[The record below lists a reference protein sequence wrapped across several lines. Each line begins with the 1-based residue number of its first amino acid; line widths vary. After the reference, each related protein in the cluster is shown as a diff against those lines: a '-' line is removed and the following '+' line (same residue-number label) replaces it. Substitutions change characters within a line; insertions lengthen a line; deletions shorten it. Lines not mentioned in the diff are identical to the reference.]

1 MRPEYYGVKFYSKS
15 DLSIA
20 GNLEKAISI
29 LKLFDE
35 NKDYTNVNE
44 IIELYNIDLIMNCG
58 ISLPDMEES
67 QVDFYKKICKRCM
80 KVIERFYSKIN
91 ESNLL
96 EICNTVCIG
105 YIQDHWG
112 LFTKFKVYERISGEI
127 FEKYLYELDT
137 ALWVLLR
144 EKKLVKHYG
153 KELAK
158 CLRNSE
164 QTASLIISNFLE
176 RHEQELL
183 YYFPKE
189 LTTAEYEEILDKY
202 VRSEKAHY
210 NDLRI
215 IAESQS
221 TKECPISDRLRL
233 SAKRACDSYWANKP
247 FNGVQLEY
255 GIGIEFKE
263 DTNLVT
269 ENKENNNWI
278 ITYDVKWLTEN
289 VDYPT
294 ILNNFRYVFDHFD
307 KCWRSNL
314 VSIKSKIGSFERML
328 LPRGKKHYL
337 KGNAFKVMDII
348 STMQLRGYYDI
359 LKDKKIRLEDVFQW
373 FFEKY
378 LSEEFGVV
386 GFRFNPPSVG
396 TTLVEKCRTLAS
408 EMDGIFKQFRMYVQE
423 GEIDRELF
431 EMSSAH
437 IVFSQLPSLIKNK
450 YAYVND
456 QQIHNEHF
464 LLFSDQ
470 SLLRYTEKVK
480 SKYKSFCE
488 LLLYE
493 KMQLSDFEEFQ
504 KRDIEW
510 LAERGS
516 IVIQKNGLLTLNNS
530 RIFLL
535 KDLYDHDVI
544 CVQYYEQL
552 GEWIDLSELRIG
564 SSLFSEP
571 EQDYL
576 NYMLN
581 KSAFSNG
588 LDLRNKY
595 SHSTYPSDEQT
606 QLTDYVELLK
616 IMILVIGK
624 INEEFCLTGN
634 RD

>member
-58 ISLPDMEES
+58 IRLQGMEES
-67 QVDFYKKICKRCM
+67 EVDFYKKICKLCM
-80 KVIERFYSKIN
+80 KVIERFYSQIN
-91 ESNLL
+91 ESNFL
-96 EICNTVCIG
+96 EICNTICIG

-127 FEKYLYELDT
+127 FEKYLYEPDT
-137 ALWVLLR
+137 ALWVLLK

-189 LTTAEYEEILDKY
+189 LTTAEFEEILDKY

-247 FNGVQLEY
+247 FNGVQVEY

-269 ENKENNNWI
+269 ENTENNNWI

-337 KGNAFKVMDII
+337 KGNAFNVMDII

-386 GFRFNPPSVG
+386 GFRFNPPSAG

>member
-67 QVDFYKKICKRCM
+67 EVDFYKKICKRCM

-127 FEKYLYELDT
+127 FEKYLYEPDT

-233 SAKRACDSYWANKP
+233 SAKRGCDSYWANKP

-263 DTNLVT
+263 GINLVT

-307 KCWRSNL
+307 KYWRSNL

-337 KGNAFKVMDII
+337 KGNAFNVMDII